1 MSMRWILTWKD
12 APENSIAKAR
22 LVIKGFTDPDLTSIR
37 AEAPTLSKLGRHMLL
52 QMAASHNFTLEMG
65 DVKTAFLQGD
75 RGEAERDVYAR
86 PVPELARYLGLTD
99 AQIIRLEGA
108 VYGLRNA
115 PRRWW
120 MRVKRDMENLGWR
133 SHQLLSLIHI

>member
-1 MSMRWILTWKD
+1 M
-12 APENSIAKAR
+12 
-22 LVIKGFTDPDLTSIR
+22 VIKGFADPDLTTIR

-52 QMAASHNFTLEMG
+52 QMAASHRFTLEMG

-75 RGEAERDVYAR
+75 RGEAERDVYAK
-86 PVPELARYLGLTD
+86 PVPELARYLNLTPE
-99 AQIIRLEGA
+99 QIIRLEGA

-120 MRVKRDMENLGWR
+120 MRVKRDMEALGWR
-133 SHQLLSLIHI
+133 CHQLDQCICLRFGEHTGELFAIC